1 MLSLSDIA
9 AEIKNARK
17 ARRLTQVQL
26 AHKARVSRARIAALE
41 TEKLPEMGF
50 KTIQRLLRALDLD
63 LRIVPLDQRRPTL
76 DDLIAEENA

>member
-17 ARRLTQVQL
+17 ARRLTQAQL